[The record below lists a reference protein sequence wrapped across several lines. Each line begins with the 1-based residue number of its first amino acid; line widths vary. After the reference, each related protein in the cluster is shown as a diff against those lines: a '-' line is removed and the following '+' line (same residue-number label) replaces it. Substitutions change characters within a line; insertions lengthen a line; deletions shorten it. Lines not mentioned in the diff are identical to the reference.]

1 MIRLTDHGPDLPFQ
15 LTGRL
20 FSAMIG
26 SGKQKAIFSWI
37 PLSVLSAAKGRRV
50 QINKALRHNVRK
62 GCLFMNEK
70 TKNLILLIASFLLG
84 AAITAVV
91 AFAILR
97 PQDTSSRQDAP
108 VLPESGDSE
117 VISVSGQTPDY
128 EKVFP
133 SWNPDSASLNALVAF
148 VSDAVEESGASYIDP
163 ADRIAVFD
171 MDGTILCEK
180 APVYF
185 DYCLTMYRVLDDPSY
200 SATEEER
207 GAMQE
212 IRDHAYSEGKTFHP
226 ESFTKDDL
234 VASAFAGM
242 TPEEF
247 RAYVVDFADKISAV
261 GFEGMTYGRSFYRP
275 MIEVIDY
282 LRSNGFDVWMVSAC
296 EREIVR
302 ALVERY
308 NFPSDHVVATDVPY
322 VASGNSGENADDY
335 NMGRDEKILLGAPL
349 DAVECGK
356 SGKPAA
362 IAREIG
368 KRPVLAFG
376 NSSGDYSMLNYAEG
390 NPDHPGMGVFIV
402 CDDTVREYGSDEK
415 AAEFYSIAEKEGWTP
430 VSMANDW
437 KTIYGEDV
445 RKTELPGAGEES
457 LPDAA

>member
-1 MIRLTDHGPDLPFQ
+1 MIQLTDHGPDPPFQ

-37 PLSVLSAAKGRRV
+37 PPSVLSAAKGRRV

-62 GCLFMNEK
+62 GCLF
-70 TKNLILLIASFLLG
+70 I
-84 AAITAVV
+84 
-91 AFAILR
+91 
-97 PQDTSSRQDAP
+97 
-108 VLPESGDSE
+108 
-117 VISVSGQTPDY
+117 
-128 EKVFP
+128 
-133 SWNPDSASLNALVAF
+133 
-148 VSDAVEESGASYIDP
+148 
-163 ADRIAVFD
+163 
-171 MDGTILCEK
+171 
-180 APVYF
+180 
-185 DYCLTMYRVLDDPSY
+185 
-200 SATEEER
+200 
-207 GAMQE
+207 
-212 IRDHAYSEGKTFHP
+212 
-226 ESFTKDDL
+226 
-234 VASAFAGM
+234 
-242 TPEEF
+242 
-247 RAYVVDFADKISAV
+247 
-261 GFEGMTYGRSFYRP
+261 
-275 MIEVIDY
+275 
-282 LRSNGFDVWMVSAC
+282 
-296 EREIVR
+296 
-302 ALVERY
+302 
-308 NFPSDHVVATDVPY
+308 
-322 VASGNSGENADDY
+322 DDY